1 MTDEGHIICAPRA
14 LISAANVKQ
23 KSQQQHA
30 ATDSERAGKKSFCVI
45 L

>member
-1 MTDEGHIICAPRA
+1 MMTDEGHIICAPRA
-14 LISAANVKQ
+14 MMSAANAKQ
-23 KSQQQHA
+23 KSQQQ